1 MRTITLLTA
10 MVAIAFQAL
19 AEPAV
24 ETYSFSLPDRPL
36 PTTPSPIKMGT
47 AVAQNGAT
55 LGLNVSYFLR
65 DGKPWL
71 PVMGEVH
78 FSRLPRAE
86 WDDAIVKMQ
95 ACGIDLIATYVFWNH
110 HEEIK
115 DQWDWS
121 DRRDL
126 RAFVE
131 CCRKHKMPLWLRI
144 GPWCHGEARHGGF
157 PDYIQKAPNRRSDP
171 AYLERVKL
179 LYGQIAKQ
187 LDGLYFKEN
196 GPVVGIQLENEFA
209 FDKPAG
215 YEHMKTLRT
224 MAIAAGIDVPF
235 YSATKW
241 PASMP
246 GQTEFLLG
254 FGGYPE
260 APWNQSLEPMPPKPV
275 FTYRKIAVDD
285 SIGNDL
291 LKRFA
296 AGNEP
301 ETKNI
306 MPVFTV
312 ELGGG
317 NQVTWHRRPLIQ
329 PLDCPVIGLVTLGS
343 GGNCLGYYM
352 FHGGINPPGK
362 LTTLQESRAS
372 GYPNDCPLINYDFQA
387 PIGSEGQLN
396 ASYPVFQKFHAFV
409 AKYGSDIATLP
420 VAMPDRKPK
429 SAADADT
436 LRCALRGTRDHG
448 YLFISN
454 YQREIY
460 TRDFPAIQFQLDAG
474 NGQKLTVPPQPARI
488 PKDYVGIWSYDAT
501 GKCERLLELNLGDA
515 LEDPPMWPIATIEE
529 RTPVVLAPAPTEAQN
544 PRQPSPKTI
553 AFLTNDGSLLPLSSI
568 VPVAGIWHPTKPAR
582 CVLNTTLDYAYT
594 PEPNGP
600 RIIFAFLADSLE
612 LWINDNFVASGGAWN
627 QITLWD
633 VTDVVKKGPNQ
644 VLAEIANK
652 SGHGGLCA
660 AFFRVDAYGIQP
672 LHGTTVDHWLASLPE
687 QGKKKQVKPIA
698 VTHFN
703 NKLPYGAATGPR
715 YGVTLQAIAEATTV
729 SFTLPATLPKD
740 GFLDIDYRGDTA
752 ALYQDGKLL
761 NDDFFYGRHF
771 LTRISRIPDPTKPL
785 VLQVTP
791 ASRRSPFFLS
801 PGIGLDDTSE
811 SKILSIGISKQSTN
825 KRPYMMKANH

>member
-10 MVAIAFQAL
+10 MFAIAFQAL

-187 LDGLYFKEN
+187 LDGLYFKDN
-196 GPVVGIQLENEFA
+196 GPIVGIQLENEFA

-396 ASYPVFQKFHAFV
+396 ASYPVFRKFHAFV
-409 AKYGSDIATLP
+409 AKYGSDVATLP

-460 TRDFPAIQFQLDAG
+460 TRDFPTIQFQLDAG

-501 GKCERLLELNLGDA
+501 GKCERLLELSDQ
-515 LEDPPMWPIATIEE
+515 IAFLRPSSVTDIPD
-529 RTPVVLAPAPTEAQN
+529 RTPVELPIEPNTATPC
-544 PRQPSPKTI
+544 QPSPEII
-553 AFLTNDGSLLPLSSI
+553 AAFIKAVPQPL
-568 VPVAGIWHPTKPAR
+568 AKATAIWHPAKPDTADIW
-582 CVLNTTLDYAYT
+582 TTLDYA
-594 PEPNGP
+594 PKPGA
-600 RIIFAFLADSLE
+600 RLLLAFLADDSME
-612 LWINDNFVASGGAWN
+612 LRINLKTVASGGFWN

-633 VTDVVKKGPNQ
+633 ITEAINAGKNEIHAIIPNKNGP
-644 VLAEIANK
+644 
-652 SGHGGLCA
+652 GGFCA
-660 AFFRVDAYGIQP
+660 AFYQVDNNGAVELIHQ
-672 LHGTTVDHWLASLPE
+672 TAIDHWQTILGNKRAAA
-687 QGKKKQVKPIA
+687 VAPIA
-698 VTHFN
+698 VTTLN
-703 NKLPYGAATGPR
+703 NQLPYKSISGPR
-715 YGVTLQAIAEATTV
+715 YGATLKAIPGATTV
-729 SFTLPATLPKD
+729 QFFLPANFRPD
-740 GFLDIDYRGDTA
+740 HFLDIRYVGDTA
-752 ALYQDGKLL
+752 ALYQDGKLI
-761 NDDFFYGRHF
+761 NDDFLYGQSF
-771 LTRISRIPDPTKPL
+771 LTRLSRIPDPTKPL
-785 VLQVTP
+785 VLQITP
-791 ASRRSPFFLS
+791 ISTASPIFMPQLKARVQDKPEARVQR
-801 PGIGLDDTSE
+801 IEIT
-811 SKILSIGISKQSTN
+811 KQSDATRGDL
-825 KRPYMMKANH
+825 RPPVEARH